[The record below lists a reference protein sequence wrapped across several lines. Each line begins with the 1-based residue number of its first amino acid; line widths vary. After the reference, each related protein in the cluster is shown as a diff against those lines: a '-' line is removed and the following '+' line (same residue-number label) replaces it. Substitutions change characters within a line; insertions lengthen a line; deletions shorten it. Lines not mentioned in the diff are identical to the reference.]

1 MIEKPPVK
9 KPLDVAI
16 ISILTNPTY
25 RDLIEDINNKYLYWD
40 KVKYRVPGELSKDDF
55 WSAVKF
61 SRKGSLLSFAGR
73 VFSLTMTNYMQHMLH
88 EFDLNFGGTLL
99 SMGSIPEKRRSYY
112 LLSSIAEEAIASSK
126 MEGAVTTREK
136 AKEIIR
142 TQSKPRD
149 KSQRMIVNNYE
160 TIEYLRANKTAV
172 LTKEFILEIHRRI
185 TEGTLE
191 NKDDEGRF
199 REDDRI
205 VVADSISGDVVHFP
219 PICSSIESS
228 IDFICEF
235 ANNSGKEFIHP
246 IIKAIMIHF
255 MISYL
260 HPFIDGN
267 GRTARSLFYWYM
279 LKEGYWLIEFMAI
292 SRNIYKTKNQYEKA
306 FLYTEIDDGDLGYFI
321 QYNLEALQRSFND
334 LKEYLARKQNE
345 ENALLEFRNIDGINE
360 RQAQIIKLYNDKP
373 RSIYTSK
380 ELVSFLGVTEKT
392 IRSDLEKLVELGF
405 LERLPMNKRLV
416 GYTTSASFDYKLREN
431 RGNK

>member
-1 MIEKPPVK
+1 MIEKPPVE
-9 KPLDVAI
+9 KPLDKAI
-16 ISILTNPTY
+16 ISILASSSY

-40 KVKYRVPGELSKDDF
+40 KIKYRIPRELDKDDF
-55 WSAVKF
+55 WSAIKF
-61 SRKGSLLSFAGR
+61 SRKGSFLSFVGR
-73 VFSLTMTNYMQHMLH
+73 GFSLTMTNYMQQKLH

-99 SMGSIPEKRRSYY
+99 SIGTIPEKRRNYY

-160 TIEYLRANKTAV
+160 TIEYLRANKTAL

-199 REDDRI
+199 REDDKI

-219 PICSSIESS
+219 PDCSSIESS
-228 IDFICEF
+228 MDFICEF
-235 ANNSGKEFIHP
+235 ANNNGKEFIHP

-260 HPFIDGN
+260 HPFVDGN

-306 FLYTEIDDGDLGYFI
+306 FLFTEIDDGDLGYFI

-360 RQAQIIKLYNDKP
+360 RQAQIIKLYNDKS

-392 IRSDLEKLVELGF
+392 IRSDLEKLAELGF
-405 LERLPMNKRLV
+405 LERIPMNKRLT
-416 GYTTSASFDYKLREN
+416 GYTSSEVFYSKLREN
-431 RGNK
+431 RGN

>member
-1 MIEKPPVK
+1 MIEKPPVE
-9 KPLDVAI
+9 KPLDKAI
-16 ISILTNPTY
+16 ISILASSSY

-40 KVKYRVPGELSKDDF
+40 KIKYRIPRELDKDDF
-55 WSAVKF
+55 WSAIKF
-61 SRKGSLLSFAGR
+61 SRKGSFLSFAGR
-73 VFSLTMTNYMQHMLH
+73 GFSLTMTNYMQQKLH

-99 SMGSIPEKRRSYY
+99 SIGTIPEKRRNYY

-160 TIEYLRANKTAV
+160 TIEYLRANKTAL

-199 REDDRI
+199 REDDKI

-219 PICSSIESS
+219 PDCSSIESS
-228 IDFICEF
+228 MDFICEF
-235 ANNSGKEFIHP
+235 ANNNGKEFIHP

-260 HPFIDGN
+260 HPFVDGN

-306 FLYTEIDDGDLGYFI
+306 FLFTEIDDGDLGYFI

-360 RQAQIIKLYNDKP
+360 RQAQIIKLYNDKS

-392 IRSDLEKLVELGF
+392 IRSDLEKLAELGF
-405 LERLPMNKRLV
+405 LERIPMNKRLT
-416 GYTTSASFDYKLREN
+416 GYTSSEVFYSKLREN
-431 RGNK
+431 RGN